1 MAIGLR
7 SREKI
12 SNEEKAIM
20 SRMREFFVSVLC
32 ERARILAE
40 YEPNEV
46 LGEAYVEFCAVLRK
60 RKRVW

>member
-1 MAIGLR
+1 
-7 SREKI
+7 
-12 SNEEKAIM
+12 M
-20 SRMREFFVSVLC
+20 SRMREFLVSVLC